1 MKKLFFLLG
10 LLFAATGIQSRAM
23 DTNLFNYDRIA
34 LENQMAQLDRLESYL
49 IDNPQATIS
58 LMISEC
64 NPLITEVSRSGNLN
78 GISILNEKVLGI
90 PSFMWGCCFGPIGI
104 LIVAI
109 TSKETKETMRAVYGL
124 LTTLGSTAIL
134 VVSFYVF
141 IYVMTITE

>member
-23 DTNLFNYDRIA
+23 DTIIFNYDRVA
-34 LENQMAQLDRLESYL
+34 MDSQMAQLDRLESYL

-58 LMISEC
+58 QMISEC
-64 NPLITEVSRSGNLN
+64 NPLVAEVSRSGNLN

-124 LTTLGSTAIL
+124 LTTIGSATVLI
-134 VVSFYVF
+134 VSFYVF
-141 IYVMTITE
+141 IYFMTISE